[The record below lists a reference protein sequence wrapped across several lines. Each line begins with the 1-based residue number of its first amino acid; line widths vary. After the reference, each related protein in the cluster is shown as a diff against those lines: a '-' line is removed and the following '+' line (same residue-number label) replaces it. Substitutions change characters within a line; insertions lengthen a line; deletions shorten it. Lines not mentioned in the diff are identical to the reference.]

1 MLISLVYCKQMIK
14 LCLLSSPVLVLF
26 SKVLYVREKV
36 KFIWLL
42 GDYRTRNVYSP
53 IPGYVVSNDENKI
66 NSPNVNFS

>member
-1 MLISLVYCKQMIK
+1 MTK

-42 GDYRTRNVYSP
+42 GDYRTRNVRRLPALTQLRMITNNNPATHAS
-53 IPGYVVSNDENKI
+53 KRK
-66 NSPNVNFS
+66 